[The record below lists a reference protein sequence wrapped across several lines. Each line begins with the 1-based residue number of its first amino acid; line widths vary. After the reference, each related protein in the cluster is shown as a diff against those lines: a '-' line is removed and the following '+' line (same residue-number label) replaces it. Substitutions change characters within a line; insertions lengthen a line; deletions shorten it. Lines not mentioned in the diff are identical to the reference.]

1 MAATARPGPTTEAE
15 FGRKREA
22 AIAEVVAASPSK
34 RARKI
39 DNAPP
44 GLARVAL
51 EAGEESAQ
59 NPTAASATVVSK
71 VAKRAAPMKEQ
82 HLRGAAAAAKGRAKR
97 EQKVVQSQTQPR
109 QGRDKQLAPVLRPGI
124 MLVRWYDEDAWRK
137 AQRLRFQ
144 VTSDPVDFVAKVA
157 QVPQSKGKGHV
168 VLAPPADTDFSVSGA
183 IAAAFLGCFYATPK
197 DFLSPSPSGITYKE
211 KCKSSKQ
218 HFHVAVSASLATELP
233 TLPQLLRGIA
243 QAAGSCLHFYL
254 SEKKLR
260 KFLKHITKQKGDV
273 FRGRVLLT
281 TCVLAKRGEAENQDK
296 KVRALYITPRDFLLR
311 HEGSVGGVCPGCSQ
325 DDS

>member
-124 MLVRWYDEDAWRK
+124 MLVRWYDEDARRK
-137 AQRLRFQ
+137 AQRFRFQ

-243 QAAGSCLHFYL
+243 QTAGSCLHFYV
-254 SEKKLR
+254 SENNLR
-260 KFLKHITKQKGDV
+260 KCFKHMTNHKGAAV
-273 FRGRVLLT
+273 RARVLRT
-281 TCVLAKRGEAENQDK
+281 TFVLAKQCEAEHQEK
-296 KVRALYITPRDFLLR
+296 TYSALYITPRSFLLR
-311 HEGSVGGVCPGCSQ
+311 NEGSVDGVCPGCSQ

>member
-1 MAATARPGPTTEAE
+1 MRLHEKLHGRGAKRMRRAERRDAGVPRVAATARPGPTTEAE

-168 VLAPPADTDFSVSGA
+168 VLAPPADT
-183 IAAAFLGCFYATPK
+183 
-197 DFLSPSPSGITYKE
+197 
-211 KCKSSKQ
+211 
-218 HFHVAVSASLATELP
+218 
-233 TLPQLLRGIA
+233 
-243 QAAGSCLHFYL
+243 
-254 SEKKLR
+254 
-260 KFLKHITKQKGDV
+260 
-273 FRGRVLLT
+273 
-281 TCVLAKRGEAENQDK
+281 
-296 KVRALYITPRDFLLR
+296 
-311 HEGSVGGVCPGCSQ
+311 
-325 DDS
+325 